1 VVNAKALLK
10 AGQGW
15 TLVLPLTLFL
25 LLFYLAPIV
34 LMVITSLSQAGD
46 IGGLGLYQYAKFFG
60 DGFNLKVL
68 WDTVWLG
75 IQTTLV
81 CLLLGY
87 PLALMH
93 SRTRPGSWRS
103 VLTFLIILPLLTS
116 AVVRTFAWIV
126 ILGRQGVI
134 NSALLSLSIIEEP
147 LRLLSTHHGV
157 IAALSQIQ
165 MPLMILP
172 LIASMA
178 RLDPNLEAASASLG
192 SAAWRT
198 FWRIIFPLTLP
209 GIISGSLLVFAASVS
224 SFITPSV
231 IGGGR
236 IMFMPMYIYQQAI
249 SLFDFPFAATI
260 STVLLVTV
268 LVVVAL
274 LSSLGRL
281 TRSYTHT

>member
-1 VVNAKALLK
+1 MASAKAILK
-10 AGQGW
+10 AGKGW
-15 TLVLPLTLFL
+15 ALVLPLTLFL
-25 LLFYLAPIV
+25 VLFYLSPIV
-34 LMVITSLSQAGD
+34 LMVITSLSPGGEG
-46 IGGLGLYQYAKFFG
+46 GGLNPSQYVKFFG

-68 WDTVWLG
+68 WETVWLG
-75 IQTTLV
+75 IKTTLV

-87 PLALMH
+87 PLALLH
-93 SRTRPGSWRS
+93 SRTRPGNWRS
-103 VLTFLIILPLLTS
+103 ILTFLIVLPLLTS

-134 NSALLSLSIIEEP
+134 NSTLLSLSIIEEP
-147 LRLLSTHHGV
+147 IRLLSTHHGV
-157 IAALSQIQ
+157 VAALSQIQ

-178 RLDPNLEAASASLG
+178 RLDPNLESASASLG
-192 SAAWRT
+192 GASWRT
-198 FWRIIFPLTLP
+198 FWRITFPLTLP
-209 GIISGSLLVFAASVS
+209 GIISGSLLVFSASVS

-268 LVVVAL
+268 LLVVVL

>member
-1 VVNAKALLK
+1 VMQGKALLK
-10 AGQGW
+10 AGKGW
-15 TLVLPLTLFL
+15 SLVFPLTIFL
-25 LLFYLAPIV
+25 LVFYLAPIV
-34 LMVITSLSQAGD
+34 LMVITSLSPGGD
-46 IGGLGLYQYAKFFG
+46 VGGMSLSQYAKFFG

-68 WDTVWLG
+68 WDTIWLG
-75 IQTTLV
+75 VQTTLV
-81 CLLLGY
+81 CLILGY
-87 PLALMH
+87 PLALLH
-93 SRTRPGSWRS
+93 SRTRPGNWRS
-103 VLTFLIILPLLTS
+103 ILTFLIILPLLTS

-157 IAALSQIQ
+157 VAALSQIQ

-178 RLDPNLEAASASLG
+178 RLDPNLESASASLG
-192 SAAWRT
+192 SASWRT
-198 FWRIIFPLTLP
+198 FWRITLPLTLP

-268 LVVVAL
+268 LIVVVL

>member
-1 VVNAKALLK
+1 MMSAKALLK
-10 AGQGW
+10 AGKGW
-15 TLVLPLTLFL
+15 GLVLPLTLFL
-25 LLFYLAPIV
+25 VAFYLAPIV
-34 LMVITSLSQAGD
+34 LMVITSLSAG
-46 IGGLGLYQYAKFFG
+46 GEEAGLNPSQYVKFFG

-68 WDTVWLG
+68 WETVWLG
-75 IQTTLV
+75 LKTTLV

-87 PLALMH
+87 PLALLH
-93 SRTRPGSWRS
+93 SRTRPGNWRS
-103 VLTFLIILPLLTS
+103 ILTFLIVLPLLTS

-134 NSALLSLSIIEEP
+134 NSTLLSLSIIEEP
-147 LRLLSTHHGV
+147 LRLLSTHQGV
-157 IAALSQIQ
+157 VAALSQIQ

-172 LIASMA
+172 LIAAMA
-178 RLDPNLEAASASLG
+178 RLDPNLESASASLG
-192 SAAWRT
+192 GTSWRT
-198 FWRIIFPLTLP
+198 FWRITLPLTLP
-209 GIISGSLLVFAASVS
+209 GIISGSLLVFSASVS

-268 LVVVAL
+268 LLVVVL

>member
-1 VVNAKALLK
+1 MASAKAILK
-10 AGQGW
+10 AGKGW
-15 TLVLPLTLFL
+15 ALVLPLTLFL
-25 LLFYLAPIV
+25 VLFYLSPIV
-34 LMVITSLSQAGD
+34 LMVITSLSPGGD
-46 IGGLGLYQYAKFFG
+46 GSGLSLSQYVKFFG

-68 WDTVWLG
+68 WETVWLG
-75 IQTTLV
+75 IKTTLV

-87 PLALMH
+87 PLALLH
-93 SRTRPGSWRS
+93 SRTRPGTWRS
-103 VLTFLIILPLLTS
+103 ILTFLIVLPLLTS

-134 NSALLSLSIIEEP
+134 NSTLLSLSIIEEP
-147 LRLLSTHHGV
+147 VRLLSTHHGV
-157 IAALSQIQ
+157 VAALSQIQ

-178 RLDPNLEAASASLG
+178 RLDPNLESASASLG
-192 SAAWRT
+192 SASWRT
-198 FWRIIFPLTLP
+198 FWHITLPLTLP
-209 GIISGSLLVFAASVS
+209 GIISGSLLVFSASVS

-249 SLFDFPFAATI
+249 SLFDFPFSATI

-268 LVVVAL
+268 LLVVVL

>member
-1 VVNAKALLK
+1 VKQLQALLK

-15 TLVLPLTLFL
+15 LLVMPLTIFL
-25 LLFYLAPIV
+25 LAFYIAPIV
-34 LMVITSLSQAGD
+34 LMLIVSLSQGRE
-46 IGGLGLYQYAKFFG
+46 IGTFGLTQYARFFG

-68 WDTVWLG
+68 WETVWLG
-75 IQTTLV
+75 LKTTGV
-81 CLLLGY
+81 CLVLGY
-87 PLALMH
+87 PLAFLY
-93 SRTRPGSWRS
+93 RRVRPGMSRS
-103 VLTFLIILPLLTS
+103 ILTFLIVLPLLTS

-134 NSALLSLSIIEEP
+134 NSALISLSLIEEP
-147 LRLLSTHHGV
+147 LKLLATHQGV
-157 IAALSQIQ
+157 VAALSQIQ

-172 LIASMA
+172 LIASMT
-178 RLDPNLEAASASLG
+178 RLDPNLESASASLG
-192 SAAWRT
+192 GAAWRT
-198 FWRIIFPLTLP
+198 FWRITFPLTLP

-260 STVLLVTV
+260 SMVLLVTV
-268 LVVVAL
+268 LLMVL
-274 LSSLGRL
+274 MMSSLGRL
-281 TRSYTHT
+281 SRSYTHT

>member
-1 VVNAKALLK
+1 MASAKAILK
-10 AGQGW
+10 AGKGW
-15 TLVLPLTLFL
+15 ALVLPLTLFL
-25 LLFYLAPIV
+25 VLFYLSPIV
-34 LMVITSLSQAGD
+34 LMVITSLSPGGEG
-46 IGGLGLYQYAKFFG
+46 GGLSPSQYAKFFG

-68 WDTVWLG
+68 WETVWLG
-75 IQTTLV
+75 IKTTLV

-87 PLALMH
+87 PLALLH
-93 SRTRPGSWRS
+93 SRTRPGNWRS
-103 VLTFLIILPLLTS
+103 ILTFLIVLPLLTS

-147 LRLLSTHHGV
+147 IRLLSTHHGV
-157 IAALSQIQ
+157 VAALSQIQ

-178 RLDPNLEAASASLG
+178 RLDPNLESASASLG
-192 SAAWRT
+192 GASWRT
-198 FWRIIFPLTLP
+198 FWRITFPLTLP
-209 GIISGSLLVFAASVS
+209 GIISGSLLVFSASVS

-268 LVVVAL
+268 LLVVVL

>member
-1 VVNAKALLK
+1 MASAKAILK
-10 AGQGW
+10 AGKGW
-15 TLVLPLTLFL
+15 ALVLPLTLFL
-25 LLFYLAPIV
+25 VLFYLSPIV
-34 LMVITSLSQAGD
+34 LMVITSLSPGGEGAG
-46 IGGLGLYQYAKFFG
+46 LSPSQYAKFFG

-68 WDTVWLG
+68 WETVWLG
-75 IQTTLV
+75 IKTTLV

-87 PLALMH
+87 PLALLH
-93 SRTRPGSWRS
+93 SRTRPGTWRS
-103 VLTFLIILPLLTS
+103 ILTFLIVLPLLTS

-134 NSALLSLSIIEEP
+134 NSTLLSLSIIEEP
-147 LRLLSTHHGV
+147 IRLLSTHHGV
-157 IAALSQIQ
+157 VAALSQIQ

-178 RLDPNLEAASASLG
+178 RLDPNLESASASLG
-192 SAAWRT
+192 GASWRT
-198 FWRIIFPLTLP
+198 FWRITFPLTLP
-209 GIISGSLLVFAASVS
+209 GIISGSLLVFSASVS

-268 LVVVAL
+268 LLVVVL

>member
-1 VVNAKALLK
+1 MSAKALLK
-10 AGQGW
+10 AGKGW
-15 TLVLPLTLFL
+15 GLVLPLTLFL
-25 LLFYLAPIV
+25 VLFYLLPIV
-34 LMVITSLSQAGD
+34 LMVITSLSPGGDGAG
-46 IGGLGLYQYAKFFG
+46 LSASQYVKFFG

-68 WDTVWLG
+68 WETVWLG
-75 IQTTLV
+75 IKTTLV

-87 PLALMH
+87 PLALLH
-93 SRTRPGSWRS
+93 SRTRPGNWRS
-103 VLTFLIILPLLTS
+103 ILTFLIVLPLLTS

-134 NSALLSLSIIEEP
+134 NSTLLSLSIIEEP
-147 LRLLSTHHGV
+147 LRLLSTHLGV
-157 IAALSQIQ
+157 VAALSQIQ

-178 RLDPNLEAASASLG
+178 RLDPNLESASASLG
-192 SAAWRT
+192 GTSWRT
-198 FWRIIFPLTLP
+198 FWRITLPLTLP
-209 GIISGSLLVFAASVS
+209 GIISGSLLVFSASVS

-268 LVVVAL
+268 LLVVVL

>member
-1 VVNAKALLK
+1 MMSAKALLK
-10 AGQGW
+10 AGKGW
-15 TLVLPLTLFL
+15 ALVLPLTLFL
-25 LLFYLAPIV
+25 VAFYLAPIV
-34 LMVITSLSQAGD
+34 LMVITSLSPGGEGAG
-46 IGGLGLYQYAKFFG
+46 LNPSQYVKFFG

-68 WDTVWLG
+68 WETVWLG
-75 IQTTLV
+75 LKTTLV

-87 PLALMH
+87 PLALLH
-93 SRTRPGSWRS
+93 SRTRPGNWRS
-103 VLTFLIILPLLTS
+103 ILTFLIVLPLLTS

-134 NSALLSLSIIEEP
+134 NSTLLSLSLIEEP
-147 LRLLSTHHGV
+147 LRLLSTHMGV
-157 IAALSQIQ
+157 VAALSQIQ

-178 RLDPNLEAASASLG
+178 RLDPNLESASASLG
-192 SAAWRT
+192 GTSWRT
-198 FWRIIFPLTLP
+198 FWRITLPLTLP
-209 GIISGSLLVFAASVS
+209 GIISGSLLVFSASVS

-268 LVVVAL
+268 LLVVVL

>member
-1 VVNAKALLK
+1 MMQAKALLK
-10 AGQGW
+10 AGRGW
-15 TLVLPLTLFL
+15 ALVFPLTLFL
-25 LLFYLAPIV
+25 MIFYLAPIV
-34 LMVITSLSQAGD
+34 LMVITSLSQAGETE
-46 IGGLGLYQYAKFFG
+46 GLSWSQYAEFFG

-75 IQTTLV
+75 TQTTIV

-87 PLALMH
+87 PLALLH
-93 SRTRPGSWRS
+93 SRTRPGNWRS
-103 VLTFLIILPLLTS
+103 ILTFLIVLPLLTS

-192 SAAWRT
+192 STAWRT
-198 FWRIIFPLTLP
+198 FWRITFPLTLP
-209 GIISGSLLVFAASVS
+209 GIIAGSMLVFSASVS
-224 SFITPSV
+224 SFVTPSV

-236 IMFMPMYIYQQAI
+236 LMFMPMYIYQQAV
-249 SLFDFPFAATI
+249 SLFNYPFAATI
-260 STVLLVTV
+260 STVLLITV
-268 LVVVAL
+268 LAVVTL
-274 LSSLGRL
+274 LSSLGSL
-281 TRSYTHT
+281 TRSYTRT

>member
-1 VVNAKALLK
+1 MASAKAILK
-10 AGQGW
+10 AGKGW
-15 TLVLPLTLFL
+15 ALVLPLTLFL
-25 LLFYLAPIV
+25 VLFYLSPIV
-34 LMVITSLSQAGD
+34 LMVITSLSPSGEG
-46 IGGLGLYQYAKFFG
+46 GGLSPSQYANFFG

-68 WDTVWLG
+68 WETVWLG
-75 IQTTLV
+75 IKTTLV

-87 PLALMH
+87 PLALLH
-93 SRTRPGSWRS
+93 SRTRPGTWRS
-103 VLTFLIILPLLTS
+103 ILTFLIVLPLLTS

-126 ILGRQGVI
+126 ILGRQGLI
-134 NSALLSLSIIEEP
+134 NSTLLSLSIIEEP
-147 LRLLSTHHGV
+147 IRLLSTHHGV
-157 IAALSQIQ
+157 VAALSQIQ

-178 RLDPNLEAASASLG
+178 RLDPNLESASASLG
-192 SAAWRT
+192 GTSWRT
-198 FWRIIFPLTLP
+198 FWRITFPLTLP
-209 GIISGSLLVFAASVS
+209 GIISGSLLVFSAAVS

-268 LVVVAL
+268 LLVVVL

>member
-1 VVNAKALLK
+1 MSAKALLK
-10 AGQGW
+10 AGKGW
-15 TLVLPLTLFL
+15 GLVLPLTLFL
-25 LLFYLAPIV
+25 VLFYLSPIV
-34 LMVITSLSQAGD
+34 LMVITSLSPGGD
-46 IGGLGLYQYAKFFG
+46 SIGLSASQYVKFFG

-68 WDTVWLG
+68 WETVWLG
-75 IQTTLV
+75 IKTTLV
-81 CLLLGY
+81 CLCLGY
-87 PLALMH
+87 PLALLH
-93 SRTRPGSWRS
+93 SRTRPGNWRS
-103 VLTFLIILPLLTS
+103 ILTFLIVLPLLTS

-134 NSALLSLSIIEEP
+134 NATLLSLSIIEEP

-157 IAALSQIQ
+157 VAALSQIQ

-172 LIASMA
+172 LIASMS
-178 RLDPNLEAASASLG
+178 RLDPNLESASASLG
-192 SAAWRT
+192 SASWRT
-198 FWRIIFPLTLP
+198 FWYITLPLTLP
-209 GIISGSLLVFAASVS
+209 GIISGSLLVFSASVS

-268 LVVVAL
+268 LVVVVL

>member
-1 VVNAKALLK
+1 MQAKALLK
-10 AGQGW
+10 AGKGW
-15 TLVLPLTLFL
+15 SLVLPLTIFL
-25 LLFYLAPIV
+25 LVFYLAPIV
-34 LMVITSLSQAGD
+34 LMVITSLSSGDAAGG
-46 IGGLGLYQYAKFFG
+46 ISLSQYGKFLG

-68 WDTVWLG
+68 WDTIWLG
-75 IQTTLV
+75 IQTTIV
-81 CLLLGY
+81 CLILGY
-87 PLALMH
+87 PLALLH
-93 SRTRPGSWRS
+93 SRTRPGNWRS
-103 VLTFLIILPLLTS
+103 ILTFLIILPLLTS

-157 IAALSQIQ
+157 VAALSQIQ

-172 LIASMA
+172 LIAAMA

-192 SAAWRT
+192 SASWRT
-198 FWRIIFPLTLP
+198 FWHITLPLTLP
-209 GIISGSLLVFAASVS
+209 GVISGSLLVFAASVS

-249 SLFDFPFAATI
+249 SLFNFPFAATI

-268 LVVVAL
+268 LIVVVL

>member
-1 VVNAKALLK
+1 MASAKAILK
-10 AGQGW
+10 AGKGW
-15 TLVLPLTLFL
+15 ALVLPLTLFL
-25 LLFYLAPIV
+25 VLFYLSPIV
-34 LMVITSLSQAGD
+34 LMVITSLSPGGEG
-46 IGGLGLYQYAKFFG
+46 GGLNSSQYVKFFG

-68 WDTVWLG
+68 WETVWLG
-75 IQTTLV
+75 IKTTLV

-87 PLALMH
+87 PLALLH
-93 SRTRPGSWRS
+93 SRTRPGNWRS
-103 VLTFLIILPLLTS
+103 ILTFLIVLPLLTS

-134 NSALLSLSIIEEP
+134 NSTLLSLSIIEEP
-147 LRLLSTHHGV
+147 IRLLSTHHGV
-157 IAALSQIQ
+157 VAALSQIQ

-178 RLDPNLEAASASLG
+178 RLDPNLESASASLG
-192 SAAWRT
+192 GASWRT
-198 FWRIIFPLTLP
+198 FWRITFPLTLP
-209 GIISGSLLVFAASVS
+209 GIISGSLLVFSASVS

-268 LVVVAL
+268 LLVVVL

>member
-1 VVNAKALLK
+1 MQTKALLK

-15 TLVLPLTLFL
+15 LLVLPLTLFL
-25 LLFYLAPIV
+25 VFFYLAPIV
-34 LMVITSLSQAGD
+34 LMVVTSLSQGDEAGSL
-46 IGGLGLYQYAKFFG
+46 GLGQYAEFFG
-60 DGFNLKVL
+60 DSFNLKVL
-68 WDTVWLG
+68 WETVMMG
-75 IQTTLV
+75 IQTTIV

-93 SRTRPGSWRS
+93 SRTRPGTWRNI
-103 VLTFLIILPLLTS
+103 LTFLIVLPLLTS

-134 NSALLSLSIIEEP
+134 NSALLGLSILEEP

-157 IAALSQIQ
+157 VAALSQIQ

-172 LIASMA
+172 LIAAMSK
-178 RLDPNLEAASASLG
+178 LDPNLEFASASLG
-192 SAAWRT
+192 STAWRT
-198 FWRIIFPLTLP
+198 FWRITFPLTLP
-209 GIISGSLLVFAASVS
+209 GIISGSLLVFSASVS

-249 SLFDFPFAATI
+249 SLFNFPFAATI

-268 LVVVAL
+268 LIVVTL